1 MQPLKSS
8 QTQTDRQ
15 TQTDADGNVHRHRS
29 SNSSLD
35 LFYFHRVR
43 VFAPFTPFL
52 TEHMYQNLKHLV
64 DWSKKEEE
72 TNKRSVHAF
81 TEQFYRSNL
90 QIYLYFLRL

>member
-35 LFYFHRVR
+35 GLTEFEKKCIYFHLNH
-43 VFAPFTPFL
+43 FWGSQHYENF
-52 TEHMYQNLKHLV
+52 
-64 DWSKKEEE
+64 E
-72 TNKRSVHAF
+72 TWTVLL
-81 TEQFYRSNL
+81 E
-90 QIYLYFLRL
+90 I